1 MTVEA
6 PGAGEGWGG
15 GGLGRGRVGKEL
27 TTLNANGTC
36 RAKKR
41 RVRHITETHPTVIG
55 VDC

>member
-27 TTLNANGTC
+27 TTLNANG

>member
-27 TTLNANGTC
+27 TTLNVNG
-36 RAKKR
+36 RAKMR
-41 RVRHITETHPTVIG
+41 RVRHIPETHPTVIG